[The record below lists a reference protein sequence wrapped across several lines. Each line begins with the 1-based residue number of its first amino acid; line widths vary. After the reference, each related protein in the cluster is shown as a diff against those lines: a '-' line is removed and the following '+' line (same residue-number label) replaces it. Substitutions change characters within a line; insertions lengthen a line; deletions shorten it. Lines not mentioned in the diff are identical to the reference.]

1 MEKTSSQERAAM
13 DMVAVTSLFFNCS
26 DGLDSSPQKKAI
38 QKSYEGTRP
47 PGFLL
52 LRIAAEKV
60 ETRWKNKQNTFN
72 GIA

>member
-1 MEKTSSQERAAM
+1 MGWTQA
-13 DMVAVTSLFFNCS
+13 L
-26 DGLDSSPQKKAI
+26 KKR
-38 QKSYEGTRP
+38 QYRNLMKEPRP